1 MLTTNTKIPYL
12 LAATG
17 FFEAGQPATLLAN
30 ARENSLSIREAVLAG
45 TELKEDEFLEKLA
58 GVMSLGY
65 QRLKDVEIDAA
76 VLEKLPPKAVFQY
89 NVIPLAEEAT
99 FLTVATSD
107 PFTPGLVD
115 ALRLAAEC
123 RIRLVL
129 SPAEDIATTAKKF
142 YGVGAETLDRMMQ
155 DDRIDLEDEESLLKQ
170 DLSELDQE
178 ASVVKFVNQ
187 IIFEAHT
194 RLNPPQAVELC
205 NALESYRPFYVE
217 DPIRSENPASF
228 AHLRAHTNVAL
239 GTGEQL
245 HDKWTYRELIE
256 RELVDYLRVDICHT
270 GGITEGKKIAAMGEV
285 HYQEL
290 ACHYTA
296 SPVSTAAMLHLNMS
310 IPNCAVQEFAPTGG
324 WMDDVIQHSWVV
336 EDGYLLKPETPG
348 LGVDI
353 NEEAAAAHPTNLP
366 DEPPHWRRPDGSV
379 NDW

>member
-1 MLTTNTKIPYL
+1 MKISDIKIFAVAQFVYVKILTDEGLYGLGEASLSGRSLAVVAALEQYIKPLLIGRDATRIEFIWQDIYRGTFWRGGPVLQSALAGVDIALWDLAGKALGVPTFRLLGGAARDKVLVYRHVRCKDPESTVESGQSL
-12 LAATG
+12 LAEGYKVLRISPLDA
-17 FFEAGQPATLLAN
+17 FAQADVFDA
-30 ARENSLSIREAVLAG
+30 ARGVHRSVDFMAALREAVG
-45 TELKEDEFLEKLA
+45 DE
-58 GVMSLGY
+58 V
-65 QRLKDVEIDAA
+65 
-76 VLEKLPPKAVFQY
+76 
-89 NVIPLAEEAT
+89 
-99 FLTVATSD
+99 
-107 PFTPGLVD
+107 
-115 ALRLAAEC
+115 
-123 RIRLVL
+123 
-129 SPAEDIATTAKKF
+129 
-142 YGVGAETLDRMMQ
+142 
-155 DDRIDLEDEESLLKQ
+155 
-170 DLSELDQE
+170 
-178 ASVVKFVNQ
+178 Q

-205 NALESYRPFYVE
+205 NAVEPYRPFYVE